1 MFSLLLALTMYLT
14 FTPAKA
20 DLPVAEFMPP
30 RRAATLPLAAVIPKP
45 VVPVP
50 VKKDPS
56 RLGVETRS
64 RSVMVADWKTGTALF
79 EKNADAPQ
87 SLASITKLMTALVVL
102 DHGPVWEAIVEVQP
116 DDERPGGVPYLI
128 PGEQVTVENLFNLS
142 LVPSANGA
150 TVALARSTGLGHDE
164 FVEKMNE
171 KAAQLGMTGARFVD
185 PTGLDPDD
193 VATARDVAILV
204 RAALS
209 RDEIRRTVTKQAYRF
224 TAKTGLPHAVRT
236 TDELLGGFLDRE
248 PYRFLGGKTGYIEE
262 AGYCFGAA
270 AENADGDG
278 VVAVVLG
285 APTKDARFREVKSL
299 MYWAFDAY
307 DWPGHE
313 LGAK

>member
-14 FTPAKA
+14 FTPAKPG
-20 DLPVAEFMPP
+20 LSVAEYVPP
-30 RRAATLPLAAVIPKP
+30 RRSTLPLAAAVTKP

-56 RLGVETRS
+56 RLGLETQS
-64 RSVMVADWKTGTALF
+64 RSVMVADWKTGAELF

-102 DHGPVWEAIVEVQP
+102 DQGPDWNAVVEVKP
-116 DDERPGGVPYLI
+116 GDERPGGVPYLI
-128 PGEQVTVENLFNLS
+128 PGEKVTVENLFNLS

-150 TVALARSTGLGHDE
+150 TVALARSTGLTSEE
-164 FVEKMNE
+164 FVAKMNE
-171 KAAQLGMTGARFVD
+171 KASQLGMTGAKFVE
-185 PTGLDPDD
+185 PTGLEADD

-204 RAALS
+204 RTALS
-209 RDEIRRTVTKQAYRF
+209 RDEIRRTVTKSAYRF
-224 TAKTGLPHAVRT
+224 TAKTGLPHAVRS
-236 TDELLGGFLDRE
+236 TDELLGGFLERD
-248 PYRFLGGKTGYIEE
+248 PYHFLGGKTGYTEE

-270 AENADGDG
+270 AENGDGDG

-285 APTKDARFREVKSL
+285 APTKEARFKEVKSL

-307 DWPGHE
+307 AWPGHE
-313 LGAK
+313 LSSQ